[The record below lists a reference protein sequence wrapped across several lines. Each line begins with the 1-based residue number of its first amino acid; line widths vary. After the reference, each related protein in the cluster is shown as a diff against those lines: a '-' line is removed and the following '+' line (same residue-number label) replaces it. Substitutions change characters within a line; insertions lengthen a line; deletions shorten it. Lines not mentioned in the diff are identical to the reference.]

1 MNAPYCEGPT
11 QAKIAFIGEA
21 PGAEEEKLRRPF
33 VGTAGRLFNDLL
45 RRAGIQRHDVYL
57 DNTFQQRPEGNNVSK
72 FIDLSKKNVVE
83 TEIWKENVEALRQR
97 LEECDANIF
106 VPLGN
111 VPLFALT
118 GLREITK
125 RRGSILE
132 STLLPGRKVMPCIH
146 PSAALRQ
153 YLHQYLI
160 ILDMIRAKE
169 HSEFPE
175 LRRTPRDL
183 ILSPSFNDAVEW
195 LVTAQGE
202 DLIAFDIEVKFGEV
216 SHISFALDGRDA
228 ICVPFVDG
236 TKDWWAPDQEVE
248 IWKLCAQLLED
259 ETIRKVGQ
267 NVSFDATF
275 LYRKYGIHAKP
286 LDDTMIAQAI
296 LYPDFPKGLDFI
308 TASYCDGEPYYKDEG
323 KEWFKNPFASE
334 EIFRNYSAMDSAVV
348 AEAFPKM
355 LADLDKQGNLEAY
368 KRQCQLIH
376 PLVYIG
382 EKGIP
387 MDTDGLARESRE
399 CDKKIEALQ
408 AELKEL
414 CGFDLNPAS
423 VKQVKSYFYV
433 QKGLKPYT
441 KQGSITVD
449 DKALKRISAKGHREA
464 SIILELRH
472 QKKMKGTYFDM
483 KLDED
488 GRLRCSYNPVGTKQ
502 GRISSSKT
510 IFGTGGNLQNQPPE
524 MQNYMHADPGYIAIS
539 MDLGQAE
546 NRVVAYISNERAMI
560 QAFEKK
566 IDIHKQTAAMIL
578 EKDITEVSKDERG
591 TVGKRANHGL
601 NYDLGFRTFAIYYQI
616 PEREAAFIVERYH
629 QIYPGVREWHAS
641 VREELSKSR
650 TLRNCFGRKRTFMDR
665 WGHELFKEAYSYIP
679 QSTVAEKL
687 NLWGY
692 VYIYERQDLFPEVEL
707 LNTVHDSI
715 KFQVPLDVGADR
727 IVEVIN
733 NIKDNLETPLE
744 WKGREFSIPV
754 DTHLGFTLS
763 EAEGLEWKA
772 DAVNE
777 TADADLAEEIKE
789 YVSANS

>member
-1 MNAPYCEGPT
+1 MNAPYCEGPL

-45 RRAGIQRHDVYL
+45 RRAGIQRHDVYI
-57 DNTFQQRPEGNNVSK
+57 DNVFQERPANNQINL
-72 FIDLSKKNVVE
+72 FADLTKKVPLLTPIWNNHVE
-83 TEIWKENVEALRQR
+83 KLKER
-97 LEECDANIF
+97 LEASEANVF
-106 VPLGN
+106 VCLGN
-111 VPLFALT
+111 TPLYALT

-132 STLLPGRKVMPCIH
+132 STLLPGRKVIPCIH
-146 PSAALRQ
+146 PSSALRQ

-160 ILDMIRAKE
+160 IMDMTRAKE
-169 HSEFPE
+169 QSEFPE
-175 LRRTPRDL
+175 IQRTERSLLLNPGFQDVMDW
-183 ILSPSFNDAVEW
+183 LSDDHHWEFV
-195 LVTAQGE
+195 
-202 DLIAFDIEVKFGEV
+202 AFDIEVKFGEV
-216 SHISFALDGRDA
+216 SHISFAPDAHNA
-228 ICVPFVDG
+228 ICIPFVDG
-236 TKDWWAPDQEVE
+236 VKDWWAPDQEAA
-248 IWKLCAQLLED
+248 IWKRVAEILEN
-259 ETIRKVGQ
+259 EEIRKVGQ

-308 TASYCDGEPYYKDEG
+308 TASYCAGEPYYKDEG

-355 LADLDKQGNLEAY
+355 MADLEKQGNFEAY

-387 MDTDGLARESRE
+387 MDTEGLAKESKL
-399 CDKKIEALQ
+399 CDAKIEALQ
-408 AELKEL
+408 TELREI

-423 VKQVKSYFYV
+423 VKQVKAYFYV

-441 KQGSITVD
+441 KQGSVTVD
-449 DKALKRISAKGHREA
+449 DKALKRIAAKGHREA
-464 SIILELRH
+464 IIILELRH

-483 KLDED
+483 KLDDD

-524 MQNYMHADPGYIAIS
+524 MQSYMHADPGYIAIS

-546 NRVVAYISNERAMI
+546 NRVVAYIANERAMI
-560 QAFEKK
+560 HAFEQK
-566 IDIHKQTAAMIL
+566 IDIHNQTAAMIL
-578 EKDITEVSKDERG
+578 EKDITEVTKDERG

-601 NYDLGFRTFAIYYQI
+601 NYDLGYRTFAIYYQI

-641 VREELSKSR
+641 IREELSKSR

-679 QSTVAEKL
+679 QSTV
-687 NLWGY
+687 
-692 VYIYERQDLFPEVEL
+692 
-707 LNTVHDSI
+707 
-715 KFQVPLDVGADR
+715 
-727 IVEVIN
+727 
-733 NIKDNLETPLE
+733 
-744 WKGREFSIPV
+744 
-754 DTHLGFTLS
+754 
-763 EAEGLEWKA
+763 
-772 DAVNE
+772 
-777 TADADLAEEIKE
+777 
-789 YVSANS
+789 